1 MSSPMRFQSLL
12 PLLCSLVL
20 ALVAAGCGSDEQA
33 GGIPE
38 GADLVPAQTALFVAV
53 NTDFDSGQWK
63 TAGDLLDEFPDGD
76 KLRSMIF
83 EQLSAEGIDLD
94 KDVKPALGPQVNVAW
109 LDAADEESF
118 VGFTQP
124 KDVDKL
130 RDLLA
135 KTDEEFV
142 DRDIQDWTAFATDEK
157 YLDALDVATS
167 GGSLAADPRFAEAME
182 HVADDALARFYF
194 NGPAAET
201 ALTESSGLDLEA
213 LTKVLP
219 GGAVPWMSASV
230 SAEGGGARMDGAVGF
245 AGDPEGYV
253 GPSYEAGLPDVVPE
267 GALAYV
273 SFKDLEAQISKL
285 RDAFAQVEPEIERD
299 IGRFE
304 NELGVSL
311 EEDIGPL
318 LAGEGALYVRQS
330 LFIPEVTLLLEVEDE
345 AGAMDVMDSLVA
357 GSREYLPLGE
367 PRTVD
372 IEGVEARQVDIEE
385 PVSLFYAAFDGR
397 LVVTTQRSG
406 ITALQEDDDRLSGDD
421 RFQGALDDAGMPDET
436 TGFAYVDLKSTIP
449 YVLDFLGSGEDV
461 PEEVDR
467 NLEPL
472 DQVVTYSTRD
482 GNTIEFTGFLSID

>member
-1 MSSPMRFQSLL
+1 MRIRGLIL
-12 PLLCSLVL
+12 LLCCLVL
-20 ALVAAGCGSDEQA
+20 AVTGCGSDEQTGMPA
-33 GGIPE
+33 GAE
-38 GADLVPAQTALFVAV
+38 LVPADAVLFVSI
-53 NTDFDSGQWK
+53 NTDLDSGQWK
-63 TAGDLLDEFPDGD
+63 AAGDLLDEFPDGNR
-76 KLRSMIF
+76 LRDMIF
-83 EQLSAEGIDLD
+83 EELSDEGIDLEE
-94 KDVKPALGPQVNVAW
+94 DVKPAVGPQVNVVW
-109 LDAADEESF
+109 LDAADDQSI
-118 VGFTQP
+118 VGLTQP
-124 KDVDKL
+124 KDAAKL
-130 RDLLA
+130 RELLD
-135 KTDEEFV
+135 KSDDELVTREV
-142 DRDIQDWTAFATDEK
+142 GGWTAFATDEK
-157 YLDALDVATS
+157 YLDALEQ
-167 GGSLAADPRFAEAME
+167 GSAEDALSEDANFADAMERVAADS
-182 HVADDALARFYF
+182 LARFYF
-194 NGPAAET
+194 NGPRAAAAFEET
-201 ALTESSGLDLEA
+201 MGFDASKITDL
-213 LTKVLP
+213 LP
-219 GGAVPWMSASV
+219 GGELPWFSASLSV
-230 SAEGGGARMDGAVGF
+230 EDSGGRLDGAAGF

-253 GPSYEAGLPDVVPE
+253 GPSYEAGLPDVVPD

-304 NELGVSL
+304 NELGVSI

-345 AGAMDVMDSLVA
+345 AGAMDVVDSLIA

-385 PVSLFYAAFDGR
+385 PVSLFYAAFDGH

-406 ITALQEDDDRLSGDD
+406 ITALQEDDDRLSSDD

-449 YVLDFLGSGEDV
+449 YVLDFLGAGEDV

-482 GNTIEFTGFLSID
+482 GNTIEYTGFLSID